1 MVGNY
6 LDFVKKRKNVVSLR
20 TKGTFFVDKNILLF
34 QQERERNCFIFFLN
48 KTGCKICFFFLNFK
62 ILYNKKEKN

>member
-34 QQERERNCFIFFLN
+34 QQGREEFFYFFLN
-48 KTGCKICFFFLNFK
+48 KTGCKICFLFLNFK
-62 ILYNKKEKN
+62 ILNNKKEKN